1 MRRTIAFY
9 RLSLETVFPVWG
21 DGLLFLSFFVQRLRN
36 LLRDALP
43 FIFALCLRVSFQC
56 GIPQVRCLTGPHL
69 ELALGHQAASDAG
82 EIFFVR
88 PLVNLPDIVVLYFAS
103 EAAARADL
111 TAGLAVLPRRRVGT
125 IGVPFLNQTNVID
138 QSGGFQRFDQ

>member
-1 MRRTIAFY
+1 M
-9 RLSLETVFPVWG
+9 SLF
-21 DGLLFLSFFVQRLRN
+21 FLSCFVRSLGD

-43 FIFALCLRVSFQC
+43 IFLVFCPRISFQR
-56 GIPQVRCLTGPHL
+56 GIPQVCGLTGPHL
-69 ELALGHQAASDAG
+69 ELALGHQTASDTG
-82 EIFFVR
+82 KILFIS
-88 PLVNLPDIVVLYFAS
+88 PLVNLPDIVVLYLAS

-125 IGVPFLNQTNVID
+125 IGIPFLNQTNVID

>member
-1 MRRTIAFY
+1 MRKLFFVNFQNTPLF
-9 RLSLETVFPVWG
+9 
-21 DGLLFLSFFVQRLRN
+21 FLSCFVQRLGN

-43 FIFALCLRVSFQC
+43 IFLVFCPRISFQR
-56 GIPQVRCLTGPHL
+56 GIAQVRCLTGPHL

-88 PLVNLPDIVVLYFAS
+88 PLMHFPDIVVLYLAS
-103 EAAARADL
+103 ETAVRADL

-125 IGVPFLNQTNVID
+125 IGIPFLNQTNVID

>member
-1 MRRTIAFY
+1 MRKLFFVNFQNTPLF
-9 RLSLETVFPVWG
+9 F
-21 DGLLFLSFFVQRLRN
+21 LLCFVQRLGN

-43 FIFALCLRVSFQC
+43 IFLVFCPRISLQR
-56 GIPQVRCLTGPHL
+56 GIPQVRCLTGPRL

-88 PLVNLPDIVVLYFAS
+88 PLMHFPDIVVLYLAS
-103 EAAARADL
+103 ETAARADL